1 MNKLDLPITVQ
12 RVDHGIQRVSYDSVT
27 SLRASVLQ
35 NLPR

>member
-1 MNKLDLPITVQ
+1 MNKLDLPIAVQ

-27 SLRASVLQ
+27 PLHASVLQ